1 MKRVDSPSAPF
12 TSAAADAAEHD
23 QSGSTSSGAPSRR
36 RSPLRSRAAG
46 LFAALTPSSMRA
58 QRHQQQPRQRPQLHG
73 NVPASLHRP
82 SGASTD
88 ARTAA
93 TSTSAPRPATAASS
107 STAPTMPEPADLA
120 AEYGL
125 SRPPIPGLIFA
136 ASDARLDYPAPVPGR
151 PLTSDERNVMS
162 NWASRIDRTLP
173 RSAKAAFHHDVA
185 ALGHEMSG
193 DGALLKTC
201 IDHMR
206 EGLTECADR
215 ALLMWQQVQ
224 TARQAH
230 HASRGA
236 YDAGQLFLLG
246 RGMYRLGQVDAYAL
260 TSGSGRGYGH
270 DEGVEVVLRARE
282 TLRETLEL
290 PIPHTDGAS
299 THDAGVVIEGLSDD
313 ALKAEC
319 SRIIRGE
326 LRDGGKALAEFLAS
340 WTPLV
345 THLTATTPELADLHK
360 SINQYRDGLIESI
373 EAHCHD
379 PASPAAAGKAPLT
392 SARYGARLTQGGAQ
406 VGELRDAANL
416 AAVRGAY
423 FPVAPGALESQWQS
437 VTAMRTRTAARP
449 FVQGL
454 RDAASQGTLKA
465 GWVHP
470 TYRWNH
476 LHIAAAAGDAQLTR
490 ALIDHGVPAHQ
501 ADTSGLAPLHVAA
514 ASASAGSVAA
524 LIAARADANAPDRAG
539 YRPLHWAARSGDRRT
554 VEAMLPSVTEIDAV
568 HPDTGTTALHLAATL
583 GKLDVV
589 RALLAG
595 GANPLLKT
603 VDGSA
608 VRDVL
613 KHSQAA
619 RRVPEYRLTYEAL
632 KAAERV
638 TLAAASSHA
647 R

>member
-1 MKRVDSPSAPF
+1 M
-12 TSAAADAAEHD
+12 
-23 QSGSTSSGAPSRR
+23 
-36 RSPLRSRAAG
+36 
-46 LFAALTPSSMRA
+46 
-58 QRHQQQPRQRPQLHG
+58 
-73 NVPASLHRP
+73 
-82 SGASTD
+82 
-88 ARTAA
+88 
-93 TSTSAPRPATAASS
+93 
-107 STAPTMPEPADLA
+107 
-120 AEYGL
+120 
-125 SRPPIPGLIFA
+125 
-136 ASDARLDYPAPVPGR
+136 
-151 PLTSDERNVMS
+151 TSDERNVMS

-185 ALGHEMSG
+185 ALGQEMSG

-260 TSGSGRGYGH
+260 TSASGRGYGN

-313 ALKAEC
+313 ALKAAC

-360 SINQYRDGLIESI
+360 SINQYRDGLIDSI

-379 PASPAAAGKAPLT
+379 PASQAAAGKAPLT
-392 SARYGARLTQGGAQ
+392 SAQYGARLTQGGAQ

-423 FPVAPGALESQWQS
+423 FPVEPGALESQWQG

-449 FVQGL
+449 LVQGSPL
-454 RDAASQGTLKA
+454 RPA
-465 GWVHP
+465 
-470 TYRWNH
+470 
-476 LHIAAAAGDAQLTR
+476 TR
-490 ALIDHGVPAHQ
+490 GRCRFQEAVVPDSISATRHDSRC
-501 ADTSGLAPLHVAA
+501 AERAPYHSGL
-514 ASASAGSVAA
+514 
-524 LIAARADANAPDRAG
+524 RATTVGNMR
-539 YRPLHWAARSGDRRT
+539 ARSSMNSISTKPASRSW
-554 VEAMLPSVTEIDAV
+554 LSVCA
-568 HPDTGTTALHLAATL
+568 
-583 GKLDVV
+583 
-589 RALLAG
+589 
-595 GANPLLKT
+595 
-603 VDGSA
+603 
-608 VRDVL
+608 
-613 KHSQAA
+613 
-619 RRVPEYRLTYEAL
+619 
-632 KAAERV
+632 
-638 TLAAASSHA
+638 
-647 R
+647 